1 VKRLKRL
8 TSVFGVGIVFGVCAG
23 LLGLSGEAANA
34 APTSPSL
41 IPAGYYLVYSGQYTA
56 PGYTQTH
63 GWATCPGQK
72 QPASGGVVNESAGF
86 ASAINSS
93 YPSGHSWEVDFNNQ
107 TSTSSGFVVYA
118 VCLAQ
123 NSTYTVVE
131 NSDLTAIDG
140 TQSEGFAS
148 CPLHTKVTGG
158 GALSESGSTA
168 VDIHDSFPSANGWMV
183 DINNR
188 SGVGSMYTVFAVC
201 HPKPTNYS
209 IQGSGF
215 VVNPGGTLA
224 NTSAACPGGQDNV
237 AIGGGAY
244 TTSSDPAV
252 QLYGS
257 FPNGSGG
264 WTSYEQNLSQSA
276 NLLDTYAICA
286 GI

>member
-1 VKRLKRL
+1 VKRFNCL
-8 TSVFGVGIVFGVCAG
+8 TTLFGVVLGVSAG
-23 LLGLSGEAANA
+23 LLGLSGAAGA
-34 APTSPSL
+34 APTSSGLLPT
-41 IPAGYYLVYSGQYTA
+41 GYSLVYSGQYAA
-56 PGYTQTH
+56 PAYTQTH

-72 QPASGGVVNESAGF
+72 QPASGGVVNESASF

-93 YPSGHSWEVDFNNQ
+93 YPSGHSWDVDFNNQ

-123 NSTYTVVE
+123 NSTYSVVE
-131 NSDLTAIDG
+131 NSDLTATNG
-140 TQSEGFAS
+140 TQSEGFMS

-183 DINNR
+183 DMNNR
-188 SGVGSMYTVFAVC
+188 SGVGSLYTVFAVC
-201 HPKPTNYS
+201 RSKPTNYS

-215 VVNPGGTLA
+215 VQNPAGATTDA
-224 NTSAACPGGQDNV
+224 SAGCPGGPDEV

-264 WTSYEQNLSQSA
+264 WTSDEQNLSQSA
-276 NLLDTYAICA
+276 DLLDTYAICA